1 MEERF
6 ISIKRAAEYCG
17 LSKRFLYEIIAK
29 KELRHY
35 RIHRRIV
42 IDKKDLDDFIQS
54 NVIERIDWDE
64 KARELGR

>member
-6 ISIKRAAEYCG
+6 ISVKRAAEYCS
-17 LSKRFLYEIIAK
+17 LSRRFLYEIIAR
-29 KELRHY
+29 KEIRHY

-42 IDKKDLDDFIQS
+42 VDKKDLDEFIAS

-64 KARELGR
+64 KAMELK

>member
-17 LSKRFLYEIIAK
+17 LSRRFLYEIIAR
-29 KELRHY
+29 KEIRHY

-42 IDKKDLDDFIQS
+42 VDKKDLDEFIES
-54 NVIERIDWDE
+54 NVTESIDWE
-64 KARELGR
+64 ERAKELR

>member
-17 LSKRFLYEIIAK
+17 LSRRFLYAIIAK
-29 KELRHY
+29 KEIRHY

-42 IDKKDLDDFIQS
+42 IDIKDL
-54 NVIERIDWDE
+54 NEYIESSCIEAVDWDE
-64 KARELGR
+64 KAMELK